1 MKDQQAFLAEM
12 EGADKRE
19 RLAGILRFVKETFPQ
34 LQEEVKWNQP
44 MFSFHGT
51 FIIAFS
57 VSREHIA
64 VTPESAAIRVFEE
77 DIRKAGYAA
86 TKMLFRIK
94 WTDTVDKGLLRKLI
108 SYNMEDKKGM
118 TTFWRKA

>member
-1 MKDQQAFLAEM
+1 MKDHQAFLAEM
-12 EGADKRE
+12 EDAGKRE

-34 LQEEVKWNQP
+34 LQEEVKWSQP
-44 MFSFHGT
+44 MFSLHGT

-57 VSREHIA
+57 VSRDHIA
-64 VTPESAAIRVFEE
+64 VTPEPAAIRVFEE
-77 DIRKAGYAA
+77 DIRKAGYSA

-94 WTDTVDKGLLRKLI
+94 WTDAVDEDLLRRLI

>member
-1 MKDQQAFLAEM
+1 MKDHQAFLAEM
-12 EGADKRE
+12 EDADKRE

-34 LQEEVKWNQP
+34 LEEEVKWSQP
-44 MFSFHGT
+44 MFSLYGT

-57 VSREHIA
+57 VSRDHIA
-64 VTPESAAIRVFEE
+64 VTPEPAAIRVFEE
-77 DIRKAGYAA
+77 DIRKAGYSA

-94 WTDTVDKGLLRKLI
+94 WTDAVDRELLRRLI